1 MCPVN
6 AAPGQR
12 PIEGADSVRH
22 VVNLPK
28 LGDTADDVVVLEWL
42 VTEGD
47 VVAEGDAL
55 LSVETNKID
64 AEVPSPVSGT
74 LVERL
79 VTIDDEVATGAAI
92 AVVET

>member
-1 MCPVN
+1 
-6 AAPGQR
+6 
-12 PIEGADSVRH
+12 VRH

-42 VTEGD
+42 VAEGD
-47 VVAEGDAL
+47 VVVEGDPL

-64 AEVPSPVSGT
+64 TEVPSPVSGR

-79 VTIDDEVATGAAI
+79 VSVDDEVATGAAI
-92 AVVET
+92 AVMED

>member
-1 MCPVN
+1 MRN
-6 AAPGQR
+6 
-12 PIEGADSVRH
+12 

-28 LGDTADDVVVLEWL
+28 LGDTAADVVVLAWL
-42 VTEGD
+42 VAEGD
-47 VVAEGDAL
+47 VVAEGDSL

-64 AEVPSPVSGT
+64 TEVPSPVSGT

-79 VTIDDEVATGAAI
+79 VAVDDEVATGAAI

>member
-1 MCPVN
+1 M
-6 AAPGQR
+6 
-12 PIEGADSVRH
+12 RH

-42 VTEGD
+42 VAEGD
-47 VVAEGDAL
+47 VVVEGDPL

-64 AEVPSPVSGT
+64 TEVPSPVSGR

-79 VTIDDEVATGAAI
+79 VSVDDEVATGAAI
-92 AVVET
+92 AVMED

>member
-1 MCPVN
+1 M
-6 AAPGQR
+6 
-12 PIEGADSVRH
+12 RH

-79 VTIDDEVATGAAI
+79 VTVDDEVATGAAI